1 MSTTSGLLR
10 KALAFIII
18 AAVAILAFKIL
29 VAIVAG
35 LLHTLFAIVLLAAV
49 AFAVLWALRNL

>member
-10 KALAFIII
+10 KVLAFIVI
-18 AAVAILAFKIL
+18 AAIAIFAFKIVL
-29 VAIVAG
+29 AIVVG

-49 AFAVLWALRNL
+49 AFAVLWAVRHL

>member
-18 AAVAILAFKIL
+18 AAVAILAFKL
-29 VAIVAG
+29 VLAIVVG

-49 AFAVLWALRNL
+49 AFAVLWALRKL